1 MKRKKNPPLTTD
13 DERYKVCGPYEDM
26 ESGHDTISEMSRC
39 EKDHR
44 ILNAQL
50 KWMGITDGGDE
61 VKDD

>member
-1 MKRKKNPPLTTD
+1 MKPKNPPLTTD

-26 ESGHDTISEMSRC
+26 VSGHDTLSEMSRC

-50 KWMGITDGGDE
+50 KWMGITDDGDE
-61 VKDD
+61 VDDE